1 MYETAEDLARL
12 QDLID
17 DSARRASPGLRA
29 SFGLPEQSL
38 SAAQLVRACD
48 GVFRVV
54 LATVTAAGEPRCAPV
69 GALFVR
75 GRLYIPTTAGTL
87 RARNLA
93 ARPGL
98 SLSLADDDGF
108 ALIAHGTGALV
119 TPADPGFGEVED
131 AQFAARGARVGDWGQ
146 GLFVEARLGSL
157 FTYARDPAGYPPA
170 EPAPAAGPTGR
181 DRRS

>member
-12 QDLID
+12 QELID

-38 SAAQLVRACD
+38 SAAQVVRRCD
-48 GVFRVV
+48 GVFQVV

-69 GALFVR
+69 GALFVH
-75 GRLYIPTTAGTL
+75 GRLYVPTTAGSF

-93 ARPGL
+93 ARPAL
-98 SLSLADDDGF
+98 SLSLAGDDGF
-108 ALIAHGTGALV
+108 ALVAHGTGELV

-131 AQFAARGARVGDWGQ
+131 AQSAARGTRVGDWGQ
-146 GLFVEARLGSL
+146 GLFVRARLGSL
-157 FTYARDPAGYPPA
+157 FTYARDPKSYPPA
-170 EPAPAAGPTGR
+170 EPAPAAGSAGPA
-181 DRRS
+181 RRS